1 MTIEA
6 LIFDFDGLIL
16 DTERPAFESW
26 CTIYR
31 LYGHE
36 LDLALWQANVGTVDL
51 VDMVEHLEQLV
62 GQPLDRAAILARRQ
76 AEKDVLCH
84 ELALLPGVRELL
96 SAAQAAGL
104 RLGLASSSG
113 REWIERWLKL
123 HDLMHYFACI
133 RTRDDVALPKPAPE
147 LFVSA
152 AACLGVPPE
161 RCVALEDS
169 PHGLAAALAAGM
181 RCVVVPT
188 GITADLAFHGAALR
202 LASLA
207 DLSLPEL
214 LEQLAVAP
222 EGREGA
228 SGAA

>member
-26 CTIYR
+26 RAIYR
-31 LYGHE
+31 LHGHE

-51 VDMVEHLEQLV
+51 IDMVRHLEELV
-62 GQPLDRAAILARRQ
+62 GQSLDRAAILARRQ
-76 AEKDVLCH
+76 AEKDARC
-84 ELALLPGVRELL
+84 EGLALLPGVRELL
-96 SAAQAAGL
+96 AAARAAGL
-104 RLGLASSSG
+104 RLALASSSD
-113 REWIERWLKL
+113 REWVERWLRL
-123 HDLMHYFACI
+123 HDLMSYFACI
-133 RTRDDVALPKPAPE
+133 RTRDDVALPKPAPD

-152 AACLGVPPE
+152 AACLGVRPE
-161 RCVALEDS
+161 HCVALEDS
-169 PHGLAAALAAGM
+169 PHGLAATLAAGM

-188 GITADLAFHGAALR
+188 AITADLAFHGAALR

-207 DLSLPEL
+207 DLSFPKL

-222 EGREGA
+222 EDRGGA
-228 SGAA
+228 SIKA